1 METVL
6 SVSPGCLFTTP
17 VTKTTNAHSTHVI
30 TALTDNGL
38 LVPNQTLIGRKKTT
52 LDYIRNRMP
61 TLETSVTDPTTGLSV
76 TGKISLAEPSAVQ
89 REAGFVSA
97 DNLMDEINKA
107 LQDANITIW
116 LILDRLDVAF
126 SDFVELEGNALR
138 SLFRVYLDVVPY
150 SHIFVKIFLRD
161 DIWRKIVAA
170 GFREA
175 SHITR
180 SLTIS
185 WNQQSLLNLI
195 VRRLLHNLDI
205 CEKYAVNREEVLRDM
220 RSQTEFFY
228 RIFPAQIAVGQK
240 QRSTLDWILSRVA
253 DGSKRTAPRE
263 VIHLLSV
270 TRDEQLKLYELGN
283 AEPPAENLFDR
294 GAIRQ
299 SLGEVSMVRYEQ
311 TLCAENPTLKSYLDQ
326 LEGQKTQQ
334 TVDSLSKLWKCTAE
348 TALGIAEELTEAG
361 FFERKGS
368 KASPAYVV
376 PFLYRA
382 ALSLVQGSA

>member
-1 METVL
+1 M
-6 SVSPGCLFTTP
+6 
-17 VTKTTNAHSTHVI
+17 
-30 TALTDNGL
+30 
-38 LVPNQTLIGRKKTT
+38 
-52 LDYIRNRMP
+52 
-61 TLETSVTDPTTGLSV
+61 
-76 TGKISLAEPSAVQ
+76 
-89 REAGFVSA
+89 
-97 DNLMDEINKA
+97 
-107 LQDANITIW
+107 
-116 LILDRLDVAF
+116 AF
-126 SDFVELEGNALR
+126 SDSLELKGNALR

-334 TVDSLSKLWKCTAE
+334 TV
-348 TALGIAEELTEAG
+348 EL
-361 FFERKGS
+361 
-368 KASPAYVV
+368 VI
-376 PFLYRA
+376 
-382 ALSLVQGSA
+382 